1 MQQADTEIRNRIHK
15 LIDKA
20 SDTQLDAV
28 LQVLE
33 SSSINNKYS
42 QEDIDSFYERIQ
54 MFEDSGTNGYSV
66 EESHQMIRNKHK
78 HSA

>member
-1 MQQADTEIRNRIHK
+1 MISSEIRDQIHK

-20 SDTQLDAV
+20 NDTQLDAV

-42 QEDIDSFYERIQ
+42 KDDLDSFYERIQ
-54 MFEDSGTNGYSV
+54 MFEDSGSNGYSV
-66 EESHQMIRNKHK
+66 EESHAMIRNKHK
-78 HSA
+78 NGS